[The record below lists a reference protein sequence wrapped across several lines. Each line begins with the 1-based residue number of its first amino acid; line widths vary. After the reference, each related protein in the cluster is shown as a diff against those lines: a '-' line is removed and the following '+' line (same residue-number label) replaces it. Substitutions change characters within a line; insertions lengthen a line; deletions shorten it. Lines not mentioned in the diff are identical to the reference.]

1 MDWGSIGQWA
11 GDKGP
16 YLAIIAGQWGVI
28 WRLLAIFFR
37 QQEVLTG
44 QMQINAKAIE
54 ITERVSE

>member
-1 MDWGSIGQWA
+1 MDWHTIGQWA

-37 QQEVLTG
+37 QQQILTD
-44 QMQINAKAIE
+44 QMQVNAKAVDAV
-54 ITERVSE
+54 ERVAK